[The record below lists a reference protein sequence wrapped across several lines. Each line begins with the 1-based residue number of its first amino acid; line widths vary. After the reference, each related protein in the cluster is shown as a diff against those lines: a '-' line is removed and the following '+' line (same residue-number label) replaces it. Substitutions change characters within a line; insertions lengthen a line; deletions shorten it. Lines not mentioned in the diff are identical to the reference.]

1 MFINSTYA
9 KQKSNTFFTEDI
21 YNTEIGLDIN
31 KDVLERIYG
40 SNITADDQLPI
51 EFFFVSDKIDNILDL
66 QDYLKENLSSY
77 TQLKIQS
84 YENLFELSGTT
95 NPIQMDLNSVN
106 EWNQVMWDLGYE
118 YDCKLNGCQ
127 VGH

>member
-1 MFINSTYA
+1 MQNK
-9 KQKSNTFFTEDI
+9 KQNTFFTEDV

-40 SNITADDQLPI
+40 SNITADDQLLI
-51 EFFFVSDKIDNILDL
+51 EFFFVSDNIDNILDL
-66 QDYLKENLSSY
+66 QNYLKESFSSY
-77 TQLKIQS
+77 TQLKVQP
-84 YENLFELSGTT
+84 YKNLFDLSGTT

-106 EWNQVMWDLGYE
+106 EWNQVMWDLGYK
-118 YDCKLNGCQ
+118 YDCKLDGWQ